1 MRNKTTDL
9 MLWDLL
15 DPFDFDKNFYN
26 FNREEKDM
34 HPYSILNKEDATIL
48 THNVLGL
55 NKKDIQLSK
64 KKENGIAYI
73 VIAGKTTDE
82 VTGKTYSINS
92 RFSVD
97 ENKVD
102 LSKVSSTMKNGLL
115 YITIPYK
122 KEDKEAQKESFIKI
136 D

>member
-1 MRNKTTDL
+1 MRNTDL
-9 MLWDLL
+9 MLWDLF
-15 DPFDFDKNFYN
+15 DPFDFDKKFYN

-55 NKKDIQLSK
+55 NKEDIQLSK

-73 VIAGKTTDE
+73 VITGKTTDE
-82 VTGKTYSINS
+82 ITGKTYSINS

-122 KEDKEAQKESFIKI
+122 KEDKEAEKESFIKI
-136 D
+136 N

>member
-1 MRNKTTDL
+1 MRNTDL
-9 MLWDLL
+9 MLWDLF
-15 DPFDFDKNFYN
+15 DPFDFDKKFYN

-55 NKKDIQLSK
+55 NKEDIQLSK

-102 LSKVSSTMKNGLL
+102 LSKVSSAMKNGLL

-122 KEDKEAQKESFIKI
+122 KEDKEAEKESFIKI

>member
-1 MRNKTTDL
+1 MRNTDL
-9 MLWDLL
+9 MLWDLF
-15 DPFDFDKNFYN
+15 DPFDFDKKFYN

-34 HPYSILNKEDATIL
+34 HPYSILNKEAATIL
-48 THNVLGL
+48 PPNVLGL
-55 NKKDIQLSK
+55 NNEDIQLSK

-122 KEDKEAQKESFIKI
+122 KEDKEAEKESFIKI
-136 D
+136 N

>member
-1 MRNKTTDL
+1 MRNTDL
-9 MLWDLL
+9 MLWDLF
-15 DPFDFDKNFYN
+15 DPFDFDKKFYN

-55 NKKDIQLSK
+55 NKEDIQLSK

-73 VIAGKTTDE
+73 VITGKTTDE
-82 VTGKTYSINS
+82 ITGKTYSINS

-122 KEDKEAQKESFIKI
+122 KEDKEVEKESFIKI
-136 D
+136 N

>member
-1 MRNKTTDL
+1 MKDTSL
-9 MLWDLL
+9 MLWDLF
-15 DPFDFDKNFYN
+15 DPFNFNFDKKFYN

-55 NKKDIQLSK
+55 NKEDIQLSK

-122 KEDKEAQKESFIKI
+122 KEDKEAEKESFIKI
-136 D
+136 N

>member
-1 MRNKTTDL
+1 MKDTSL
-9 MLWDLL
+9 MLWDLF
-15 DPFDFDKNFYN
+15 DPFDFDKKFYN

-34 HPYSILNKEDATIL
+34 HPYSILNKENATIL

-55 NKKDIQLSK
+55 NKEDIQLSK

-73 VIAGKTTDE
+73 VITGKTTDE

-122 KEDKEAQKESFIKI
+122 KEDKEAEKESFIKI
-136 D
+136 N

>member
-1 MRNKTTDL
+1 MRNDTTDL
-9 MLWDLL
+9 MLWNLF
-15 DPFDFDKNFYN
+15 DPFDFDKKFYN

-34 HPYSILNKEDATIL
+34 HPYSILNKEDATVL

-55 NKKDIQLSK
+55 NKEDIQLSK
-64 KKENGIAYI
+64 KKENGVAYI

-136 D
+136 N

>member
-1 MRNKTTDL
+1 MRNNTTDL
-9 MLWDLL
+9 MLWNLF
-15 DPFDFDKNFYN
+15 DPFDFDKKFYN

-34 HPYSILNKEDATIL
+34 HPYSILNKEDATVL

-55 NKKDIQLSK
+55 NKEDIQLSK
-64 KKENGIAYI
+64 KRENGVAYI

>member
-9 MLWDLL
+9 MLWDLF

-55 NKKDIQLSK
+55 NKEDIQLSK

>member
-1 MRNKTTDL
+1 MRNTDL
-9 MLWDLL
+9 MLWDLF
-15 DPFDFDKNFYN
+15 DPFDFDKKFYN

-55 NKKDIQLSK
+55 NKEDIQLSK

-122 KEDKEAQKESFIKI
+122 KEDKEAEKESFIKI
-136 D
+136 S

>member
-1 MRNKTTDL
+1 MRNTDL
-9 MLWDLL
+9 MLWDLF
-15 DPFDFDKNFYN
+15 DPFDFDKKFYN

-55 NKKDIQLSK
+55 NKEDIQLSK

-122 KEDKEAQKESFIKI
+122 KEDKEAEKESFIKI

>member
-9 MLWDLL
+9 MLWDLF

-55 NKKDIQLSK
+55 NKEDIQLSK
-64 KKENGIAYI
+64 KKENGVAYI

>member
-1 MRNKTTDL
+1 MRNTDL
-9 MLWDLL
+9 MLWDLF
-15 DPFDFDKNFYN
+15 DPFDFDKKFYN

-55 NKKDIQLSK
+55 NKEDIQLSK

-122 KEDKEAQKESFIKI
+122 KEDKEVEKESFIKI
-136 D
+136 N

>member
-1 MRNKTTDL
+1 MRNTDL
-9 MLWDLL
+9 MLWDLF
-15 DPFDFDKNFYN
+15 DPFDFDKKFYN

-55 NKKDIQLSK
+55 NKEDIQLSK

-122 KEDKEAQKESFIKI
+122 KEDKEAEKESFIKI
-136 D
+136 N